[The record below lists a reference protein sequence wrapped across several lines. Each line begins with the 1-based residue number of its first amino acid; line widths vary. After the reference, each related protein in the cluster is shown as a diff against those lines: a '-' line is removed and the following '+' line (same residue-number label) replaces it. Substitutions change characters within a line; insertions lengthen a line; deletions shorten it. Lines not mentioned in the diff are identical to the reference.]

1 MFEPNGTFGA
11 FCTFLR
17 GFAAHNSKSSEIIE
31 LLRVQVY
38 KFEGPNAMLVLH
50 VIVGRRSFAGIILN
64 KSILSPGLVF
74 SMCKV

>member
-1 MFEPNGTFGA
+1 M
-11 FCTFLR
+11 CM
-17 GFAAHNSKSSEIIE
+17 HMI
-31 LLRVQVY
+31 Y